1 MCSIRRNLVPSF
13 LLFSLILPAVV
24 KASKPMDDATVSPLK
39 IRVSSGVIAPALLDR
54 DRLRIPTS
62 ATDHPLPNDAEAG
75 LSLTVHANG
84 QLENVK
90 VAKSLNP

>member
-1 MCSIRRNLVPSF
+1 
-13 LLFSLILPAVV
+13 
-24 KASKPMDDATVSPLK
+24 MDDATVSPLK

-62 ATDHPLPNDAEAG
+62 ATDRLLPNDAEAG